1 MSVLAQVEPADEAAV
16 LSTMIEII
24 RPYAKGGNLT
34 LGANTLINK
43 LGIDSFD
50 FVEIIFQVEETYAV
64 DFDYNVNSSYKDTV
78 TIGQLSGE
86 VAKLVAAKQV
96 EAKLVQTKT
105 PA

>member
-1 MSVLAQVEPADEAAV
+1 MSILAQARQDDEASV

-24 RPYAKGGNLT
+24 RPYAKGDDLI
-34 LGANTLINK
+34 LGAETRVDK

-50 FVEIIFQVEETYAV
+50 FVEIIFKVEETYSV

-78 TIGQLSGE
+78 TIGQLSNQ
-86 VAKLVAAKQV
+86 VATLVRA
-96 EAKLVQTKT
+96 KT